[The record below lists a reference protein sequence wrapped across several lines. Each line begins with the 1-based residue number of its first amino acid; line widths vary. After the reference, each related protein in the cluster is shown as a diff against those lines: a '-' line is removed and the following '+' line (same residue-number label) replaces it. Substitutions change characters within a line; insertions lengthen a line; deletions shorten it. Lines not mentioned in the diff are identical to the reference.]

1 MSIAV
6 VTGASSGL
14 GIEYVKVI
22 LSRFSDISE
31 ILVIARRKDRLEALS
46 SLSDKIKIT
55 PVPLDLTKDESF
67 EKYEALLN
75 EKSENVKILVN
86 NSGFGTLADF
96 RDEKYNT
103 QTSMIDL
110 NVKALTALSSITL
123 KYMKKGS
130 MIINVC
136 SIASFVP
143 TPRMAVYCSTK
154 AFVLSFS
161 KALHKEE
168 KKNGIT
174 VLAVCPGPMD
184 TEFLDV
190 ANVTGNSKTFDML
203 PRVLPKTVAEKS
215 VSAAIKGRNVYT
227 NRAFYKFY
235 RVLGKL
241 LPHAWLMNFTRV

>member
-14 GIEYVKVI
+14 GIEYVKEI
-22 LSRFSDISE
+22 LGRFSDIEE
-31 ILVIARRKDRLEALS
+31 IWVIARRKERLEALV
-46 SLSDKIKIT
+46 SLSEKVKI
-55 PVPLDLTKDESF
+55 VPISLDLTKDESF
-67 EKYEALLN
+67 EKYEALLAQ
-75 EKSENVKILVN
+75 KSENVKILVN
-86 NSGFGTLADF
+86 NSGFGTLGNF
-96 RDEKYNT
+96 KDEEYHT
-103 QTSMIDL
+103 QTPMIDL

-123 KYMKKGS
+123 KYMQKGS

-143 TPRMAVYCSTK
+143 TPRMTVYCSTK

-161 KALHKEE
+161 KALYEEE

-203 PRVLPKTVAEKS
+203 PRVLPKKVAQKS
-215 VSAAIKGRNVYT
+215 ITAALKGRNVYT
-227 NRAFYKFY
+227 NKAFYKFY
-235 RVLGKL
+235 RVLAKL
-241 LPHAWLMNFTRV
+241 IPHNLLMHFTRV